1 MHDPSPTQL
10 PRCLDL
16 LETKANMVRMRW
28 ETFAQT
34 VCGHIIIKGGE
45 REHLIANTKLGNL
58 EHKKCMNFVF
68 AYRKDEC
75 RKGN

>member
-1 MHDPSPTQL
+1 
-10 PRCLDL
+10 
-16 LETKANMVRMRW
+16 MVRMRW
-28 ETFAQT
+28 ETFTQT